1 MAHQN
6 QFGLFSYN
14 RTIYDG
20 DPYGAVPT
28 KKIGCD
34 AKRMGKQFV
43 TSPIK
48 RGKTADVYFSPK
60 MIESVMVGSK
70 YTTLFDEDRKYQLE
84 KKAKQV
90 GKTFVPPHPSGK
102 AEGKGSYY
110 GAFSKWENIKSDD
123 SYDKRPR
130 TKDDAPVVPKNFI
143 TSSPKRGFEG
153 LLSCRGPKGLQ
164 GFVGEYHYEPSP
176 PPPKKP
182 QSAPVKPFKPAN
194 PMLKKKYW
202 VGLGISYESEV
213 CG

>member
-60 MIESVMVGSK
+60 MVCDCPCDVMRRYLHELRACLVAHDDNRDMCQIESVMVGSK

-90 GKTFVPPHPSGK
+90 GKTFVPPHPSSK

-110 GAFSKWENIKSDD
+110 GAVELLFSSTLLEAGS
-123 SYDKRPR
+123 
-130 TKDDAPVVPKNFI
+130 TKY
-143 TSSPKRGFEG
+143 TSHRVFCGSSR
-153 LLSCRGPKGLQ
+153 
-164 GFVGEYHYEPSP
+164 
-176 PPPKKP
+176 
-182 QSAPVKPFKPAN
+182 QSAAPH
-194 PMLKKKYW
+194 
-202 VGLGISYESEV
+202 GLAGAHSMDVLYTPG
-213 CG
+213 CGASPCACPQAH

>member
-60 MIESVMVGSK
+60 MVCDCPCEIMRLHANTTRGHTVGVTVVVVVSSGGSA
-70 YTTLFDEDRKYQLE
+70 T
-84 KKAKQV
+84 V
-90 GKTFVPPHPSGK
+90 G
-102 AEGKGSYY
+102 
-110 GAFSKWENIKSDD
+110 NIVNAIGVEA
-123 SYDKRPR
+123 RRIGR
-130 TKDDAPVVPKNFI
+130 TRIV
-143 TSSPKRGFEG
+143 S
-153 LLSCRGPKGLQ
+153 
-164 GFVGEYHYEPSP
+164 
-176 PPPKKP
+176 
-182 QSAPVKPFKPAN
+182 
-194 PMLKKKYW
+194 
-202 VGLGISYESEV
+202 
-213 CG
+213 